1 MYKNQIKAKIEN
13 LRKEINYHDHSYHVL
28 DSPEISDYK
37 YDTLVKELMDLEE
50 KHPELITP
58 DSPTQRVGG
67 KPETK
72 FPQVAHTVPLLSL
85 DNSYNENDL
94 LDFDKRIKKEVGETV
109 EYVVEYKIDGLSV
122 ALKYE
127 NGSFV
132 RGTTRG
138 DGTVGE
144 DITSNLRTIKSIPLR
159 LQEETSIEVRGEAYI
174 PKKKFAELNRRQ
186 EENED
191 TVFANPRNA
200 AAGSLRQLD
209 PKIAASRP
217 LDISIFSILAIS
229 GAAIDR
235 HSYALEYLKKLG
247 FKTSNY
253 EVCKDIG
260 EVIELC
266 NKWQEKRYDLPFE
279 IDGLVIK
286 VNDLSKREI
295 LGTRAKSP
303 RWAIAFKFPA
313 EEKETLVK
321 GVIVQIGRTGAV
333 TPTAILEPVTVAGSV
348 VSRATLHNQDF
359 IDMKD
364 IRIGDTVVIHK
375 AGDVIPEVV
384 RVIKEKR
391 NGEEQKYV
399 LPSECP
405 ECKEKTVRLDGEV
418 ALRCINIACPA
429 QLRRGIIHFVSRN
442 AMNIDGLGE
451 ALVTMLLD
459 KGFIKDPGDIYY
471 LKDRR
476 EELVDLER
484 MGEKSVENLLD
495 AIERSK
501 KNDLGRLVNALGIK
515 LVGSKAATLVADT
528 FGSMDKL
535 IEASEEEITAID
547 EIGPKMA
554 KSMVAFFNDEKNLKV
569 IEKIKESGVNMESKK
584 KSKTNVNL
592 KLEGMTFVLT
602 GTLPNYSRNEAKE
615 IIESLGGK
623 VTGSVSKKTTY
634 VLAGENPGSKI
645 DKANELGV
653 NVITEEEFQD
663 LTR

>member
-50 KHPELITP
+50 KHPEFITP

-247 FKTSNY
+247 FKTSSY

-584 KSKTNVNL
+584 KLKTNVNL